1 MEEVVANFTASRSS
15 ILGFVHQAMQLA
27 QQGPAAET
35 RPAKR
40 RKMVDTRE
48 TVATTS
54 LERRSTRSQTKRH
67 ASQTSASQQSPEST
81 QNEVAD
87 SDAGSIY
94 EDEPSTS
101 RHFDGQADHEPNDGL
116 VACPSCSRRM
126 KESLVN
132 SHLDKCLAGEAASPT
147 PPPNDKTFV
156 QSPRPP
162 HIVSGTIAYSQTK
175 PSTTNRLPTLNYSL
189 LNDNAMRKRLKELGI
204 PHDGSK
210 ELMRKRHMEW
220 LNLWNANCDS
230 LKPVSRLQLLKSLAS
245 WERTLGKQVAKD
257 QQGLNGVMVK
267 DFDRDRY
274 AKKQRN
280 EFDDLIA
287 RARQNR
293 AVRNAQAE
301 EPLGETTSSPAAQ
314 VDGPAEQEI
323 DCGPPQSL
331 SAHEGSA
338 VDQSLATDQ
347 AVDRRLPMITTSNS
361 LPIPDLDWRTR
372 PQPDINQTE
381 STRQP
386 PPSSQRSMSHDITV

>member
-1 MEEVVANFTASRSS
+1 MEEVVANFTASRSR
-15 ILGFVHQAMQLA
+15 ILGFVHQAVQLT
-27 QQGPAAET
+27 QQGLAAET

-40 RKMVDTRE
+40 RKMVDNRE
-48 TVATTS
+48 AVATTS
-54 LERRSTRSQTKRH
+54 QERRSTRSQTKRH

-81 QNEVAD
+81 QNVVAD

-94 EDEPSTS
+94 EDEPSAS

-132 SHLDKCLAGEAASPT
+132 SHLDKCLAGEAPSPT
-147 PPPNDKTFV
+147 PPPNDKTSI
-156 QSPRPP
+156 QSPRPA

-230 LKPVSRLQLLKSLAS
+230 LNPVSRLHLLKSLAS

-257 QQGLNGVMVK
+257 QQGPNGVMVK

-293 AVRNAQAE
+293 AVKNTEAE
-301 EPLGETTSSPAAQ
+301 EPLDETTGPPTAQ
-314 VDGPAEQEI
+314 VDGPAEQEN
-323 DCGPPQSL
+323 DCDTPQSF

-338 VDQSLATDQ
+338 VDQSFATDQ
-347 AVDRRLPMITTSNS
+347 AVDRRIPMIPTSN
-361 LPIPDLDWRTR
+361 PIAIPDLDWRTR
-372 PQPDINQTE
+372 PQPDVNPPE
-381 STRQP
+381 STRHP
-386 PPSSQRSMSHDITV
+386 PPSSQRSMSHDITA